1 MDKPTISDFHL
12 AMYSKY
18 PGISFESCLELYYA
32 QYPEEK
38 KEDPEPT
45 ETEFKPK
52 KKSKK

>member
-1 MDKPTISDFHL
+1 MEKPTISDFHL

-38 KEDPEPT
+38 KEDPKPT
-45 ETEFKPK
+45 ETDSKTE